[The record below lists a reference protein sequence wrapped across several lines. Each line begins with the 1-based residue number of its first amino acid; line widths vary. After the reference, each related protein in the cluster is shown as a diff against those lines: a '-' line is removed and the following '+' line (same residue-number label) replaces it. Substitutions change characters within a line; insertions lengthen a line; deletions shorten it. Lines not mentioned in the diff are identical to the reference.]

1 MRIASLKINTL
12 EPSTQ
17 PRWKENH
24 CNYITKPQTQTKRA
38 TKITYIIAYNP
49 AYRVAKKHKSNQ
61 KINRIHN
68 KQQQT
73 KNTKTTKIQ
82 DMMKSRLMGKATVFV
97 DV

>member
-24 CNYITKPQTQTKRA
+24 CNYTTKPQTQTKQA

-49 AYRVAKKHKSNQ
+49 AYKVAKKHNK
-61 KINRIHN
+61 KKKKHN
-68 KQQQT
+68 TQQT
-73 KNTKTTKIQ
+73 TTNK
-82 DMMKSRLMGKATVFV
+82 KHRNN
-97 DV
+97 